1 MFNLKLSKRISILE
15 KSPNEKDEQI
25 PLLIKE
31 TPFFKTSTF
40 HEAIS
45 FLKDGGKI
53 LCLIGKWG
61 SGKSTT
67 AKKVYKSLTGRRPIV
82 IEDILKFDVSS
93 CQDSIIVEEPLPR
106 EDISDEEKNN
116 RVEKII
122 YLCKNILKTNQTFMI
137 ITSTEEAW
145 EAIAD
150 EVENCDFD
158 ENEYRCI
165 DLNWKNLSK
174 CDRIQIFHTIFQ
186 FHNPDKPFSIVE
198 ENVTR
203 FKINSFGFPETCA
216 LFSKCSEFQKSK
228 SGVLFFNRPLRYLSL
243 YLEKMCQ
250 TSREKQKFL
259 VLVYMSLN
267 NMKIDMD
274 KSNDKLWEIFRL
286 CGLNTDSVRLKSI
299 IPWELVVKEEPSVYV
314 LQHEVIKRIT
324 LITFGKLYFSV
335 LLRLSSQKDLDGWIK
350 HKKRTFIVTE
360 LLEVGTKQGSEMEPF
375 LEIGDEQ
382 WIEYQKKM
390 GNTL

>member
-15 KSPNEKDEQI
+15 KSPKGKDEQI

-40 HEAIS
+40 HEANS

-67 AKKVYKSLTGRRPIV
+67 AKNVYKSLTGRQPIV

-106 EDISDEEKNN
+106 EDISDEEENN

-122 YLCKNILKTNQTFMI
+122 YLCKHILKTNHTFMI

-145 EAIAD
+145 ETITD
-150 EVENCDFD
+150 EVKKCDVD
-158 ENEYRCI
+158 DNEYCYG
-165 DLNWKNLSK
+165 
-174 CDRIQIFHTIFQ
+174 DRSQIFHTIFQ
-186 FHNPDKPFSIVE
+186 FYNPDKPFSIVE

-203 FKINSFGFPETCA
+203 FQINSLGFPETCA

-228 SGVLFFNRPLRYLSL
+228 GGVLFFNRPLRYLSL
-243 YLEKMCQ
+243 YLEKMCH

-299 IPWELVVKEEPSVYV
+299 IPSELVVKEEPSVYV

-335 LLRLSSQKDLDGWIK
+335 LLRFSSRKDLEGWIK

-360 LLEVGTKQGSEMEPF
+360 LLEDGRKQASDIEPF
-375 LEIGDEQ
+375 LEINDEQ
-382 WIEYQKKM
+382 WTEYQEKM
-390 GNTL
+390 GKTIQEKCENSE